1 MNESAVTVTVTAADA
16 RAALEALRF
25 AGLHTT
31 FGDVHTSTLA
41 FAAVLE
47 AALEEAGRAKASGAY
62 AATGVKRGAAFR
74 DSRTCVSGAASCS
87 PN

>member
-1 MNESAVTVTVTAADA
+1 VTVTVTAADA

-31 FGDVHTSTLA
+31 FGDIDTSLVA

-47 AALEEAGRAKASGAY
+47 AALLEAAAGRAKASGASSV
-62 AATGVKRGAAFR
+62 TGVKRGAAFR
-74 DSRTCVSGAASCS
+74 DSRTCVSGAGSCS
-87 PN
+87 PT